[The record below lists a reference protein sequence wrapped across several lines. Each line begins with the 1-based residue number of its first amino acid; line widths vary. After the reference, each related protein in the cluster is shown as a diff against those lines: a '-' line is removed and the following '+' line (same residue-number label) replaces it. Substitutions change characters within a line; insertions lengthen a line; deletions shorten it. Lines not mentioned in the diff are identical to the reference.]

1 MDDKYKI
8 INTPLEGESSG
19 DPFTEKRYVQFF
31 SHFKDYNKI
40 LDVGCGNGRGGIILK
55 ELNPL
60 LKLDGVEIVDEYL
73 NTMPKNIYE
82 KLRFAPFILDHPVV
96 TTSLLTFALFNDL
109 F

>member
-19 DPFTEKRYVQFF
+19 DPFTEKRYIQFF

-55 ELNPL
+55 E
-60 LKLDGVEIVDEYL
+60 
-73 NTMPKNIYE
+73 
-82 KLRFAPFILDHPVV
+82 
-96 TTSLLTFALFNDL
+96 
-109 F
+109 